1 MPISRFNSKKKEIGQ
16 NNHLLSFVVTCCHSL
31 SLVVPLVVT
40 RSTTRCHSL
49 LLVVCIF
56 INDQKSRHFITWMYF
71 DYERIKRSIFLLCK
85 QTKVQ
90 VMMKSVSMLLRIVS
104 DRGRNFPRRLKD
116 SQSYAVFKVGDE
128 NNFGSYWP
136 ISALSCFS
144 WENHVWKTF
153 QSFIRAQFTLSP
165 TVWFSARSLNGT
177 CHNVTYISK

>member
-71 DYERIKRSIFLLCK
+71 DYKRIKRSIFLLCK

-104 DRGRNFPRRLKD
+104 DRGRNFPRWLKD

-144 WENHVWKTF
+144 KVLEKIMYERLFNHLSEHSLLYHQQFGF
-153 QSFIRAQFTLSP
+153 QQGHSTEHAIM
-165 TVWFSARSLNGT
+165 
-177 CHNVTYISK
+177 